1 LATHKH
7 SERQN
12 KAFVYHDILDRL
24 ILAFYPGGE
33 AGISSLLANSFAGAV
48 DWGSGLLFARSRIAK
63 NEIEIRLL
71 RLVFARLFQ
80 YGHS

>member
-12 KAFVYHDILDRL
+12 KAFVYHGILDRL

-48 DWGSGLLFARSRIAK
+48 DWGSGLLLPGAA
-63 NEIEIRLL
+63 LL
-71 RLVFARLFQ
+71 RTKSKSG
-80 YGHS
+80 Y